1 MFGKLK
7 SLANS
12 GISSALN
19 SLQNN
24 EEFVSS
30 IIDKVVSI
38 NFLETLDFVEKN
50 ENMIPQSEIVRSTIL
65 TLNDASNEYFLSD
78 ESNKNKVFIN
88 SIIDNIDA
96 EKAIDAF
103 EPIVKFIPF
112 GSVILFILKAIVKF
126 KKFGRIIFNCL

>member
-7 SLANS
+7 SLASS

-19 SLQNN
+19 ALQNN
-24 EEFVSS
+24 EEFVST

-38 NFLETLDFVEKN
+38 NFLETLDFVDKN
-50 ENMIPQSEIVRSTIL
+50 ENLIPQSEIVRSTIL
-65 TLNDASNEYFLSD
+65 TLNDASNDYFLSED
-78 ESNKNKVFIN
+78 NNKNSVFIN
-88 SIIDNIDA
+88 SIINNIDA

-126 KKFGRIIFNCL
+126 KKF

>member
-19 SLQNN
+19 ALQNN

-30 IIDKVVSI
+30 IIVKVVSI

-126 KKFGRIIFNCL
+126 KKFGNG

>member
-112 GSVILFILKAIVKF
+112 GIVILFILKAIVKF
-126 KKFGRIIFNCL
+126 KKFGNG

>member
-65 TLNDASNEYFLSD
+65 TLIDASNEYFLSD

-126 KKFGRIIFNCL
+126 KKFGNG

>member
-126 KKFGRIIFNCL
+126 KKFGNG

>member
-19 SLQNN
+19 ALQNN
-24 EEFVSS
+24 EEFVNT
-30 IIDKVVSI
+30 IIDKVLSI
-38 NFLETLDFVEKN
+38 NFLDTLEFVEKN
-50 ENMIPQSEIVRSTIL
+50 ENMIPQSEIVRSTVL
-65 TLNDASNEYFLSD
+65 TLNDASNDYFLSD
-78 ESNKNKVFIN
+78 ESDKNKVFAN

-96 EKAIDAF
+96 EKAINAF

-112 GSVILFILKAIVKF
+112 GNVILFILKTILKF
-126 KKFGRIIFNCL
+126 KKF

>member
-19 SLQNN
+19 ALQNN

-65 TLNDASNEYFLSD
+65 TFNDASNEYFLSD

-126 KKFGRIIFNCL
+126 KKFGNG

>member
-19 SLQNN
+19 ALQNN
-24 EEFVSS
+24 EELVSS

-38 NFLETLDFVEKN
+38 NFFETLDFVEKN

-126 KKFGRIIFNCL
+126 KKFGNG

>member
-19 SLQNN
+19 ALQNN

-38 NFLETLDFVEKN
+38 NFLETLN
-50 ENMIPQSEIVRSTIL
+50 
-65 TLNDASNEYFLSD
+65 
-78 ESNKNKVFIN
+78 
-88 SIIDNIDA
+88 
-96 EKAIDAF
+96 
-103 EPIVKFIPF
+103 
-112 GSVILFILKAIVKF
+112 
-126 KKFGRIIFNCL
+126 

>member
-19 SLQNN
+19 ALQNN

-96 EKAIDAF
+96 EKEIDAF

-126 KKFGRIIFNCL
+126 KKFGNG

>member
-19 SLQNN
+19 ALQNN

-112 GSVILFILKAIVKF
+112 GRVILFILKAIVKF
-126 KKFGRIIFNCL
+126 KKFGNG

>member
-7 SLANS
+7 SLASS

-19 SLQNN
+19 ALQNN
-24 EEFVSS
+24 EVFVST
-30 IIDKVVSI
+30 IIDMVVSI
-38 NFLETLDFVEKN
+38 NFLETLDFVDKN
-50 ENMIPQSEIVRSTIL
+50 ENLIPQSEIVRSTIL
-65 TLNDASNEYFLSD
+65 TLNDASNDYFLSED
-78 ESNKNKVFIN
+78 NNKNSVFIN
-88 SIIDNIDA
+88 SIINNIDA

-126 KKFGRIIFNCL
+126 KKF

>member
-19 SLQNN
+19 ALQNN
-24 EEFVSS
+24 EEFVNT

-38 NFLETLDFVEKN
+38 NFLDTLEFVEKN
-50 ENMIPQSEIVRSTIL
+50 ENMIPQSEIVRSTVL
-65 TLNDASNEYFLSD
+65 TLNDASNDYFLSD
-78 ESNKNKVFIN
+78 ESDKNKVFVN

-96 EKAIDAF
+96 EKAINAF

-112 GSVILFILKAIVKF
+112 GNVILFILKTILKF
-126 KKFGRIIFNCL
+126 KKFGNG

>member
-19 SLQNN
+19 ALQNN

-126 KKFGRIIFNCL
+126 KKFGNG

>member
-19 SLQNN
+19 ALQNN

-88 SIIDNIDA
+88 SIIDNIVA

-126 KKFGRIIFNCL
+126 KKFGNG

>member
-19 SLQNN
+19 ALQNN

-126 KKFGRIIFNCL
+126 KKF

>member
-19 SLQNN
+19 ALQNN

-88 SIIDNIDA
+88 PIIDNIDA

-126 KKFGRIIFNCL
+126 KKFGNG

>member
-7 SLANS
+7 SLASS

-19 SLQNN
+19 ALQNN
-24 EEFVSS
+24 EEFVST

-38 NFLETLDFVEKN
+38 NFLETLDFVDKN
-50 ENMIPQSEIVRSTIL
+50 ENLIPQSEIVRSTIL
-65 TLNDASNEYFLSD
+65 TLNDASNDYFLSED
-78 ESNKNKVFIN
+78 NNKNSVFIN
-88 SIIDNIDA
+88 SIINNIDA

-103 EPIVKFIPF
+103 EPIVKFILF

-126 KKFGRIIFNCL
+126 KKF

>member
-19 SLQNN
+19 ALQNN

-50 ENMIPQSEIVRSTIL
+50 ENIIPQSEIVRSTIL

-126 KKFGRIIFNCL
+126 KKFGNG

>member
-1 MFGKLK
+1 
-7 SLANS
+7 
-12 GISSALN
+12 
-19 SLQNN
+19 
-24 EEFVSS
+24 
-30 IIDKVVSI
+30 
-38 NFLETLDFVEKN
+38 
-50 ENMIPQSEIVRSTIL
+50 MIPQSEIVRSTIL

-126 KKFGRIIFNCL
+126 KKFGNG

>member
-19 SLQNN
+19 ALQNN

-96 EKAIDAF
+96 QKAIDAF

-126 KKFGRIIFNCL
+126 KKFGNG

>member
-19 SLQNN
+19 ALQNN

-103 EPIVKFIPF
+103 ELIVKFIPF

-126 KKFGRIIFNCL
+126 KKFGNG